1 MAFIIKWNL
10 SIGIVA
16 FMAYVVQ
23 KIMGKRLGHYWRKIV
38 WILLT
43 LKMCF
48 PFWRVTEKFRQHPFM
63 ISMPAY
69 YIGEQNQKTAI
80 MTKMGNVSIRGW
92 MSGEKFLP
100 YIWIAGMILCLLFHA
115 IQYRIWKK
123 RIFAE
128 CKKMQK
134 NSVLE
139 ALKKASEVCKIK
151 KKEITDIQ
159 VLKKG
164 MTNRSFSFVCRNK
177 KYIMRIPG
185 EGTDQLINRKHE
197 ADVYH
202 TLEGKGICDDPIY
215 INSKNGYKI
224 TKYLEG
230 VRTCDCMNQDDLIVC
245 MKKLKEF
252 HDMDLKVNHTFNIFE
267 QIQYYEE
274 LWDGTPSIYRD
285 YKKTKDNV
293 LSLKSYIEEH
303 RNRWCLTH
311 IDAVPD
317 NFLFYDDGMQ
327 LTDWEYSGMQDP
339 HVDIAMFCI
348 YSLYDR
354 RQIDDLIDIYFDGKC
369 ERNTRIKIYCYI
381 AVCGLLWS
389 NWCEYKRKLGV
400 EFGEYSLCQYR
411 YAKEYYKIVKEEL
424 TYES

>member
-48 PFWRVTEKFRQHPFM
+48 PFWSVTEKFRQHPFM

-80 MTKMGNVSIRGW
+80 MTKMGNVSIRRW
-92 MSGEKFLP
+92 MSGEKFLL

-151 KKEITDIQ
+151 KT
-159 VLKKG
+159 
-164 MTNRSFSFVCRNK
+164 
-177 KYIMRIPG
+177 
-185 EGTDQLINRKHE
+185 IN
-197 ADVYH
+197 
-202 TLEGKGICDDPIY
+202 
-215 INSKNGYKI
+215 
-224 TKYLEG
+224 
-230 VRTCDCMNQDDLIVC
+230 
-245 MKKLKEF
+245 
-252 HDMDLKVNHTFNIFE
+252 E
-267 QIQYYEE
+267 QISNFAQTYPTNLKASSNEALLFMRRYRFANCSCFSCCFK
-274 LWDGTPSIYRD
+274 DAYPSS
-285 YKKTKDNV
+285 NV
-293 LSLKSYIEEH
+293 
-303 RNRWCLTH
+303 
-311 IDAVPD
+311 
-317 NFLFYDDGMQ
+317 Q
-327 LTDWEYSGMQDP
+327 
-339 HVDIAMFCI
+339 
-348 YSLYDR
+348 
-354 RQIDDLIDIYFDGKC
+354 
-369 ERNTRIKIYCYI
+369 
-381 AVCGLLWS
+381 
-389 NWCEYKRKLGV
+389 
-400 EFGEYSLCQYR
+400 
-411 YAKEYYKIVKEEL
+411 
-424 TYES
+424 

>member
-48 PFWRVTEKFRQHPFM
+48 PFWSVTEKFRQHPFM

-69 YIGEQNQKTAI
+69 YIGGQNQKTAI

-134 NSVLE
+134 ISVLD

-151 KKEITDIQ
+151 KTEIW
-159 VLKKG
+159 
-164 MTNRSFSFVCRNK
+164 VCENQDF
-177 KYIMRIPG
+177 YSPM
-185 EGTDQLINRKHE
+185 LF
-197 ADVYH
+197 
-202 TLEGKGICDDPIY
+202 
-215 INSKNGYKI
+215 
-224 TKYLEG
+224 G
-230 VRTCDCMNQDDLIVC
+230 VRNTKILIPQG
-245 MKKLKEF
+245 MLETE
-252 HDMDLKVNHTFNIFE
+252 N
-267 QIQYYEE
+267 YSYEE
-274 LWDGTPSIYRD
+274 W
-285 YKKTKDNV
+285 
-293 LSLKSYIEEH
+293 
-303 RNRWCLTH
+303 
-311 IDAVPD
+311 
-317 NFLFYDDGMQ
+317 
-327 LTDWEYSGMQDP
+327 
-339 HVDIAMFCI
+339 
-348 YSLYDR
+348 
-354 RQIDDLIDIYFDGKC
+354 
-369 ERNTRIKIYCYI
+369 
-381 AVCGLLWS
+381 
-389 NWCEYKRKLGV
+389 
-400 EFGEYSLCQYR
+400 
-411 YAKEYYKIVKEEL
+411 
-424 TYES
+424 

>member
-48 PFWRVTEKFRQHPFM
+48 PFWSVTEKFRQHPFM

-92 MSGEKFLP
+92 MSGEKFLL

-151 KKEITDIQ
+151 KTEIWVCENQDFYSPMLFGVRNTKVLIPQEMLETENYSYEEWYLIFLHELTHQKKHDLWYKMFLQIIRDVYWFCIPMLWVQKMANIDMEFVCDATVTKYMNLTQRKDYCNVILKVASKQTRKELSGVVSMVSETKILKERFYNVFLARKKLRIYITVFLFGIII
-159 VLKKG
+159 L
-164 MTNRSFSFVCRNK
+164 SFSEMQIARQIWSSSCIENCPKCKAAVQGEVVWDGWENEKNVVCTHQ
-177 KYIMRIPG
+177 YAWG
-185 EGTDQLINRKHE
+185 
-197 ADVYH
+197 
-202 TLEGKGICDDPIY
+202 
-215 INSKNGYKI
+215 
-224 TKYLEG
+224 
-230 VRTCDCMNQDDLIVC
+230 DDLQKARYGVEKIRCNECGNFFEIKIRQEKIVC
-245 MKKLKEF
+245 
-252 HDMDLKVNHTFNIFE
+252 HGYND
-267 QIQYYEE
+267 
-274 LWDGTPSIYRD
+274 
-285 YKKTKDNV
+285 
-293 LSLKSYIEEH
+293 
-303 RNRWCLTH
+303 
-311 IDAVPD
+311 
-317 NFLFYDDGMQ
+317 
-327 LTDWEYSGMQDP
+327 
-339 HVDIAMFCI
+339 
-348 YSLYDR
+348 
-354 RQIDDLIDIYFDGKC
+354 
-369 ERNTRIKIYCYI
+369 
-381 AVCGLLWS
+381 
-389 NWCEYKRKLGV
+389 
-400 EFGEYSLCQYR
+400 
-411 YAKEYYKIVKEEL
+411 
-424 TYES
+424 